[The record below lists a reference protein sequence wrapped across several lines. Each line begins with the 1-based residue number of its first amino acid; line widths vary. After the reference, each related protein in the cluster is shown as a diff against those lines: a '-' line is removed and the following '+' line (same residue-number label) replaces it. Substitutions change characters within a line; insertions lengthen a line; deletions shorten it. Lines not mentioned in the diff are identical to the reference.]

1 MIPDENTPEETPA
14 RESSS
19 KVWVGRLLKT
29 AVTLLTVYFTWLFL
43 ARSDLDWAQLSAR
56 VAEASPPYLVLG
68 IVLLVFRFCLWDWRF
83 RLAAHRAVGQ
93 SSGVFLGFFVL
104 VASAALNL
112 VTPTVRLI
120 GGLMRARF
128 WSRSTGH
135 SFGFF
140 YGVVLYDQMA
150 HHTMMTLCTWVTLIV
165 ASFALGR
172 PGLGTAALVALAGT
186 IAWLIV
192 WSRRRGPSGQNPIVR
207 FLARRAEKAEGRL
220 QKFFAHGHEAV
231 GVFVNL
237 LGHVPLRLQVLAL
250 GVVYFFVNAG
260 AQWAMFLAIGAPVH
274 PLVVIAV
281 VALGNAVGTVT
292 GTPGGLGT
300 TELAMVAS
308 FKALGVDEVSAAAGT
323 LLFRGL
329 HYAAVLAIGLPAL
342 GLLELRM
349 GKEIEES

>member
-1 MIPDENTPEETPA
+1 MIPDETTT
-14 RESSS
+14 REPSSRA
-19 KVWVGRLLKT
+19 WVGRLLKV
-29 AVTLLTVYFTWLFL
+29 AVTVATVYFTWHFL
-43 ARSDLDWAQLSAR
+43 ARSNLDWALLTER
-56 VAEASPPYLVLG
+56 VEEASRPYLALG
-68 IVLLVFRFCLWDWRF
+68 IGLLVLRFGIWDWRF
-83 RLAAHRAVGQ
+83 RLAAHRAVGR
-93 SSGVFLGFFVL
+93 SSGVVLGFFVL
-104 VASAALNL
+104 IASAALNL

-120 GGLMRARF
+120 GGLMRARY
-128 WSRSTGH
+128 WSRSTGY

-140 YGVVLYDQMA
+140 YGVVLYDQIA

-172 PGLGTAALVALAGT
+172 PGLGVASLIALIAAIVALA
-186 IAWLIV
+186 V

-220 QKFFAHGHEAV
+220 QKLFAHGHEAV
-231 GVFVNL
+231 GVFVHL
-237 LGHVPLRLQVLAL
+237 LGYVPLRLQVLAL
-250 GVVYFFVNAG
+250 GVLYFFVNAA
-260 AQWAMFLAIGAPVH
+260 AQWAMFVAIGAPVD

-281 VALGNAVGTVT
+281 VALGNAVGTLT

-308 FKALGVDEVSAAAGT
+308 FKALGVDEVVAAAGT

-342 GLLELRM
+342 GLLELKM
-349 GKEIEES
+349 GKEEAEES

>member
-1 MIPDENTPEETPA
+1 MIPDETTP
-14 RESSS
+14 REPSSRA
-19 KVWVGRLLKT
+19 WVGRLLKVVLT
-29 AVTLLTVYFTWLFL
+29 VATVYFTWHFL
-43 ARSDLDWAQLSAR
+43 ARSNLDWSLLSAR
-56 VAEASPPYLVLG
+56 VAEASRPYLALG
-68 IVLLVFRFCLWDWRF
+68 IGLLVFRFGIWDWRF
-83 RLAAHRAVGQ
+83 RLAAHRAVGR

-104 VASAALNL
+104 IASAALNL

-120 GGLMRARF
+120 GGLMRARY
-128 WSRSTGH
+128 WSRSTGY

-140 YGVVLYDQMA
+140 YGVVLYDQIA

-172 PGLGTAALVALAGT
+172 PGLGVASLVAL
-186 IAWLIV
+186 IAAIVALAV

-220 QKFFAHGHEAV
+220 QKLFAHGHEAV
-231 GVFVNL
+231 GVFVHL
-237 LGHVPLRLQVLAL
+237 LGYVPLRFQVLAL
-250 GVVYFFVNAG
+250 GVLYFFVNAA
-260 AQWAMFLAIGAPVH
+260 AQWAMFAAIGAPVD

-308 FKALGVDEVSAAAGT
+308 FKALGVDEVAAAAGT

-329 HYAAVLAIGLPAL
+329 HYAVVLAIGLPAL
-342 GLLELRM
+342 GLLELKM
-349 GKEIEES
+349 GKEEAEES